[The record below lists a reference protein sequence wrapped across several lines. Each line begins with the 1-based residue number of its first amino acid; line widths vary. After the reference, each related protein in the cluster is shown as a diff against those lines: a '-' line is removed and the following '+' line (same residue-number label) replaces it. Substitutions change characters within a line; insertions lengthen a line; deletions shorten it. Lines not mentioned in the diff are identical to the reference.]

1 MPRQFFSLLSSSG
14 RLFVTGGTS
23 TGERWPRAHN
33 AAYGLGTETQETCTS
48 YNLLKLARHLY
59 YWTGDVALA
68 DYLERNQLNAVLG
81 TQRGPGEFL
90 YTLPLGRGVSKAASG
105 HGWGH
110 PQAAFWCCYGSAVES
125 FARLGEDVF
134 FTGVTSVALSSAAAG
149 SCPTSPEAALLTHA
163 RPTLYIN
170 RLVSAQADWVEAG
183 VRVTVTAA
191 LLPDAAAAVSVA
203 TVQVR

>member
-90 YTLPLGRGVSKAASG
+90 YTLPLGRGVSKAARAGGTRRRPSG
-105 HGWGH
+105 
-110 PQAAFWCCYGSAVES
+110 AAMAPRLSPSPGLARTFSSRES
-125 FARLGEDVF
+125 LPWPRRPPPP
-134 FTGVTSVALSSAAAG
+134 AAAPQPRKQH
-149 SCPTSPEAALLTHA
+149 CCTTRTPLYTST
-163 RPTLYIN
+163 
-170 RLVSAQADWVEAG
+170 G
-183 VRVTVTAA
+183 
-191 LLPDAAAAVSVA
+191 
-203 TVQVR
+203 